1 MGCNG
6 KKLQALEWWRSYK
19 KGFRNVIWLDQ
30 VITKFSMFTR
40 HGRILD
46 DIKSGHKQF
55 GGYMNYLPKIPKFVG
70 DEADF
75 MADVKQLRFFP
86 ELIF

>member
-1 MGCNG
+1 
-6 KKLQALEWWRSYK
+6 
-19 KGFRNVIWLDQ
+19 
-30 VITKFSMFTR
+30 MFTR

>member
-1 MGCNG
+1 M
-6 KKLQALEWWRSYK
+6 
-19 KGFRNVIWLDQ
+19 
-30 VITKFSMFTR
+30 TKFSMFAR
-40 HGRILD
+40 HGRIFD

-55 GGYMNYLPKIPKFVG
+55 GGYINYLLKILKFVG

-75 MADVKQLRFFP
+75 MVDVKQLRFFP